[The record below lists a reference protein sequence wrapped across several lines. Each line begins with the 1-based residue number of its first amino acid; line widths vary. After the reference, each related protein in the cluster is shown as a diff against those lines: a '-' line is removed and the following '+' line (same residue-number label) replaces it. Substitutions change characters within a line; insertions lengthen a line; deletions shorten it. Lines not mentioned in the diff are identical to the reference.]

1 MPVIATGWE
10 LKVERGPEWL
20 LVRIVSPDPESLA
33 ESLEAAPLGDQ
44 LWLLLE
50 RHFVYRMVLDL
61 EDVGLLHGRLL
72 TQLLLLQ
79 RRISEHDGMLRL
91 IGISP
96 DNQQVIEICGLGD
109 RLPVYPCQED
119 AVMGHVPNKPR

>member
-1 MPVIATGWE
+1 MLAIAPGWE

-20 LVRIVSPDPESLA
+20 LVKVTNPDPDSHETPPLA
-33 ESLEAAPLGDQ
+33 DQ

-61 EDVGLLHGRLL
+61 DEIGLLHGRLL
-72 TQLLLLQ
+72 SQLVLLQ
-79 RRISEHDGMLRL
+79 KRIHDREGMLRL

-96 DNQQVIEICGLGD
+96 DNQEVIEACGLSD
-109 RLPVYPCQED
+109 RLLVYPCRED
-119 AVMGHVPNKPR
+119 AIMGHLPTKPR